1 MLDTL
6 NQWILAIT
14 RPALD
19 WILNLHPDARLFV
32 VAIGTALIL
41 TVVRV
46 FTTDQKKLKQC
57 KEDKARLKQLIRE
70 AKKRGDKEAV
80 ARHKVTINQIGLVT
94 MKSEGLPLLASLV
107 PIALLAVWAFSSIAY
122 HAPQDGDT
130 VTVKMTFPKTEIGKV
145 THLLPVEG
153 VTAETGLIR
162 PVVKDYDRIPKDD
175 ERRILESP
183 RAMREHLEAEA
194 KAQQEYEAQA
204 ALAEK
209 EGRPAPEKP
218 EAKALPQV
226 SNGLAEW
233 RLTTQGRKDPY
244 TLAFMFDGQ
253 RYERPLWVDGVHYA
267 DPIVWR
273 GPDDRYAIETVLTEY
288 KPFGVVPG
296 IEMLWLQA
304 WIVGYLII
312 VVPFSLILKPV
323 LRIY

>member
-14 RPALD
+14 RPVLD
-19 WILNLHPDARLFV
+19 WILQLHPDARLFV

-41 TVVRV
+41 TVVRI

-80 ARHKVTINQIGLVT
+80 ARHKLTINQIGLVT

-122 HAPQDGDT
+122 DAPQSGDT
-130 VTVKMTFPKTEIGKV
+130 VTVKMTFPKTEIGKLV
-145 THLLPVEG
+145 HLLPVEG
-153 VTAETGLIR
+153 IQVEPSLIR
-162 PVVKDYDRIPKDD
+162 PIVKDYDRVPTD
-175 ERRILESP
+175 EERHILESTK
-183 RAMREHLEAEA
+183 AMREFLAAEGQR
-194 KAQQEYEAQA
+194 QQEYEKQA

-209 EGRPAPEKP
+209 EQRQPPEKP
-218 EAKALPQV
+218 EPKTLPQV
-226 SNGLAEW
+226 TNGIAEW
-233 RLTTQGRKDPY
+233 KLTVQGRKEPY
-244 TLAFMFDGQ
+244 TLVFVFDGQ
-253 RYERPLWVDGVHYA
+253 RYERPLWVDGLHYS
-267 DPIVWR
+267 DPVVFR